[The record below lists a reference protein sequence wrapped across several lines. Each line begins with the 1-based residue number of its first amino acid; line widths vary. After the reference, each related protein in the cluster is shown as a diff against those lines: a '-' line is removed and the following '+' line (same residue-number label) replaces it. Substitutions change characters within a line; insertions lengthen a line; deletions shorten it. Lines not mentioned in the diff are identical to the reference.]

1 MADDSLRKA
10 EPMFRLNRTGAH
22 CKREYRCSFCDKPQ
36 DRVKRLIAGPRGVYI
51 CNECIDLC
59 QQIIHEEEQTLE
71 RLEKRERAHA
81 EVRMWQPQTH
91 MGRKKQG

>member
-1 MADDSLRKA
+1 
-10 EPMFRLNRTGAH
+10 MFRPNRTGRH
-22 CKREYRCSFCDKPQ
+22 EYRCSFCEKPQ

-59 QQIIHEEEQTLE
+59 QQIIHEEEQTLA
-71 RLEKRERAHA
+71 RLENQEQAHA

-91 MGRKKQG
+91 MGRKSGDQGE